1 MLTKRQKGGVVKDL
15 RRHEKDTGS
24 AEVQIGLL
32 TKRIKELTSHLK
44 KHPKDHHSRRG
55 LLLMVGKRR
64 RFLQYIKRAN
74 EKVHSKLMKQLG
86 LDG

>member
-1 MLTKRQKGGVVKDL
+1 MLTKRQKGNVIRDL
-15 RRHEKDTGS
+15 RTHDKDTGS
-24 AEVQIGLL
+24 AEVQVGLL

-64 RFLQYIKRAN
+64 RFLKYIERED
-74 EKVHSKLMKQLG
+74 EKVHVKLTKKLG
-86 LDG
+86 LAK